1 MSSREE
7 ILATL
12 KDVAVEVLG
21 VEADAVVETASFKDD
36 LEADSL
42 DLVEVVMALEEKF
55 DISIPEDDLADFG
68 TVGQAVDIVHDRV
81 GAAA

>member
-1 MSSREE
+1 VSRDE

-12 KDVAVEVLG
+12 KDVAVEILG
-21 VEADAVVETASFKDD
+21 VEPDAVVETASFKDD

-55 DISIPEDDLADFG
+55 DIAIPEDDLADVG
-68 TVGQAVDIVHDRV
+68 TVGQAVDIVLDRV
-81 GAAA
+81 SAAA

>member
-1 MSSREE
+1 MSRDE

-21 VEADAVVETASFKDD
+21 VEADAVVEGARFKDD

-55 DISIPEDDLADFG
+55 DISIPEDDLADVG
-68 TVGQAVDIVHDRV
+68 TVGQAVDIVLDRV

>member
-1 MSSREE
+1 MNREE
-7 ILATL
+7 ILSTL
-12 KDVAVEVLG
+12 KDVAIEVLG
-21 VEADAVVETASFKDD
+21 VDADAVVETASFKDD

-55 DISIPEDDLADFG
+55 DITIPEDDLSDVG
-68 TVGQAVDIVHDRV
+68 TVGQAVDLVVDRV

>member
-1 MSSREE
+1 VTRDE

-12 KDVAVEVLG
+12 RDVAVEVLG
-21 VEADAVVETASFKDD
+21 VEPGAVTEAASFKDD

-42 DLVEVVMALEEKF
+42 DLVEVVMALEEKL
-55 DISIPEDDLADFG
+55 DIAIPEDDLADIG
-68 TVGQAVDIVHDRV
+68 TVGQAVDVVLDRV

>member
-1 MSSREE
+1 VSRDE
-7 ILATL
+7 ILSAL

-55 DISIPEDDLADFG
+55 DISIPEDDLADVG
-68 TVGQAVDIVHDRV
+68 TVGQAVDIVLDRV

>member
-1 MSSREE
+1 MSRDE

-21 VEADAVVETASFKDD
+21 VEPDAVVETASFKDD

-42 DLVEVVMALEEKF
+42 DLVEVVMALEEKL
-55 DISIPEDDLADFG
+55 DIAIPEEDLADIG
-68 TVGQAVDIVHDRV
+68 TVGQAVDVVLDRV

>member
-1 MSSREE
+1 MSRDE
-7 ILATL
+7 ILSAL
-12 KDVAVEVLG
+12 RDVAVEILG

-55 DISIPEDDLADFG
+55 DISIPEDDLADVG
-68 TVGQAVDIVHDRV
+68 TVGQAVDIVLDRIK
-81 GAAA
+81 ANA

>member
-1 MSSREE
+1 MSREE

-12 KDVAVEVLG
+12 KEVAVEVLG

-55 DISIPEDDLADFG
+55 DISIPEDDLADVG
-68 TVGQAVDIVHDRV
+68 TVGQAVDIVLDRV

>member
-1 MSSREE
+1 VSRDE

-12 KDVAVEVLG
+12 KEVAVEVLG

-55 DISIPEDDLADFG
+55 DISIPEDDLADVG
-68 TVGQAVDIVHDRV
+68 TVGQAVDIVLDRV
-81 GAAA
+81 AANA

>member
-1 MSSREE
+1 VNRDE

-55 DISIPEDDLADFG
+55 DISIPEDDLADVG
-68 TVGQAVDIVHDRV
+68 TVGQAVDIVLDRIK
-81 GAAA
+81 ANA